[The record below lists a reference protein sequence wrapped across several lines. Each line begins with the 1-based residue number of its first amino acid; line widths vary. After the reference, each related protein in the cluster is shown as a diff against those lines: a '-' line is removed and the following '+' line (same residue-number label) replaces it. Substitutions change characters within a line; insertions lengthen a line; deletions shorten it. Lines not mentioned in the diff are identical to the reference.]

1 MALGI
6 ISLTDVHMR
15 YNQVHALCGI
25 DLEIEEGEMLSII
38 GPNGAGKTSILIL
51 LAGLLKPTSGEVLFR
66 GEPVTDS
73 NRDTLRKQATVVFQ
87 KPVQFGTTV
96 FKNVAYGLRIR
107 GLNES
112 EVSNRVIEAL
122 QLVGL
127 EDFQDRFARKLSG
140 GEQRRVSLAR
150 AIVLNTE
157 ILLLDEPTADLDL
170 ESARIIEDVLIK
182 INRER
187 NTTII
192 VSTHNMFQAEAISHR
207 TAIIQHGIIDRIGL
221 AREIL
226 GDEIERLHVDG
237 LVKNTFSGKAV
248 LQESG
253 SRVRH
258 LLRVDLGSDVIIEA
272 VGSREGDVRVR
283 FSPQDVIV
291 SKEAI
296 LSSARNSLLG
306 QVIKIEE
313 INSVVFLTIDVGVD
327 IVAQITKSS
336 LERFEIKSGDSVYVT
351 FKASSVIVT

>member
-1 MALGI
+1 MGI
-6 ISLTDVHMR
+6 ISLNDVHLR
-15 YNQVHALCGI
+15 YDQVDALRGI
-25 DLEIEEGEMLSII
+25 KLEIEKGEMLSII
-38 GPNGAGKTSILIL
+38 GPNGAGKTSVLKL

-107 GLNES
+107 ELDES
-112 EVSNRVIEAL
+112 QVSKRVFEAL

-127 EDFQDRFARKLSG
+127 EDFQNRFARRLSG

-150 AIVLNTE
+150 AIVLNTD

-182 INRER
+182 INKER
-187 NTTII
+187 NTTIV

-207 TAIIQHGIIDRIGL
+207 TAIIQQGMIDRIGL

-248 LQESG
+248 LQKSD
-253 SRVRH
+253 SRLRH
-258 LLRVDLGSDVIIEA
+258 LLEVDLGNEVFIEA
-272 VGSREGDVRVR
+272 LGSREGDVRVR

-296 LSSARNSLLG
+296 MSSARNSLHG
-306 QVIKIEE
+306 KVVEIEE

-351 FKASSVIVT
+351 FKASSVIVS

>member
-1 MALGI
+1 MGI
-6 ISLTDVHMR
+6 ISLNDVHLR
-15 YNQVHALCGI
+15 YDQIDALRGI
-25 DLEIEEGEMLSII
+25 NLEIEEGEMLSII
-38 GPNGAGKTSILIL
+38 GPNGAGKTSVLKL

-66 GEPVTDS
+66 EEPVTDS
-73 NRDTLRKQATVVFQ
+73 NRDTLRKEATVVFQ

-107 GLNES
+107 ELNES
-112 EVSNRVIEAL
+112 EVFRRVIEAL

-127 EDFQDRFARKLSG
+127 EDFRDRFARKLSG

-150 AIVLNTE
+150 AVVLNTD

-182 INRER
+182 INKER

-207 TAIIQHGIIDRIGL
+207 TAIIQQGMIERIGL

-226 GDEIERLHVDG
+226 GDEIDRLHVDG

-253 SRVRH
+253 SRIRH
-258 LLRVDLGSDVIIEA
+258 LLKVDLGNKVFIEA
-272 VGSREGDVRVR
+272 LGSREGDVTVR

-296 LSSARNSLLG
+296 MSSARNSILG
-306 QVIKIEE
+306 KVAEIEE
-313 INSVVFLTIDVGVD
+313 INSVVFLTIDVGVE

-351 FKASSVIVT
+351 FKASSVIVS

>member
-1 MALGI
+1 MGI
-6 ISLTDVHMR
+6 ISLNDVHLR
-15 YNQVHALCGI
+15 YDQIDALRGI
-25 DLEIEEGEMLSII
+25 NLEIEEGEMLSII
-38 GPNGAGKTSILIL
+38 GPNGAGKTSVLKL

-66 GEPVTDS
+66 EEPVTDS
-73 NRDTLRKQATVVFQ
+73 NRDTLRKEATVVFQ

-107 GLNES
+107 ELNES
-112 EVSNRVIEAL
+112 EVFRRVIEAL

-127 EDFQDRFARKLSG
+127 EDFRDRFARKLSG

-150 AIVLNTE
+150 AIVLNTD

-182 INRER
+182 INKER

-207 TAIIQHGIIDRIGL
+207 TAIIQQGMIERIGL

-226 GDEIERLHVDG
+226 GDEIDRLHVDG

-253 SRVRH
+253 SRIRH
-258 LLRVDLGSDVIIEA
+258 LLKVDLGNKVFIEA
-272 VGSREGDVRVR
+272 LGSREGDVTVR

-296 LSSARNSLLG
+296 MSSARNSILG
-306 QVIKIEE
+306 KVAEIEE
-313 INSVVFLTIDVGVD
+313 INSVVFLTIDVGVE

-351 FKASSVIVT
+351 FKASSVIVS